1 MRAYDCCRY
10 SNFFDLYLLHTLF
23 FGLVIGICVAPPA
36 WAVDAQK
43 IQVHGF
49 ASQAYTLTNK
59 NNFFGES
66 TGKGSLEATELGINT
81 SWRALPEVQLSGQL
95 LWRKAG
101 NIGNE
106 KIQLDYGF
114 VDYRFFS
121 NEQHHHGVRFGRIK
135 NPLGLYND
143 TRDVAF
149 IRPGVILPQSIYFER
164 TRDLALS
171 SDGGE
176 LYGELRFSA
185 NTLGWEL
192 MIAQPRTHD
201 VDTEIALL
209 GADRLGNL
217 QGDAS
222 FIGRLIYDYYGGRV
236 RLAISSARLN
246 LEYQPGSGDPS
257 GSGAIRFTPVI
268 FSGQFNSEKWTLT
281 SEYAR
286 RHFLFGD
293 NIIYVPLTLKKITG
307 QSYYLQGSY
316 RLTDK
321 WGLMIRYD
329 VAYQNIDDKTGGK
342 LEAQTAGTLPGYS
355 QFSKDWTIGARW
367 QPSPAWMVRAEQH
380 WINGTA
386 WLPFQDNPDRT
397 KTYQH
402 WRLFTVLVSY
412 RF

>member
-1 MRAYDCCRY
+1 MKTYDYCRY
-10 SNFFDLYLLHTLF
+10 SKLAGPYLRVLTYSLA
-23 FGLVIGICVAPPA
+23 IGVCVALPA
-36 WAVDAQK
+36 WAIDAK
-43 IQVHGF
+43 SIQVHGF

-66 TGKGSLEATELGINT
+66 TGNGSFEATEFGVNA
-81 SWRALPEVQLSGQL
+81 SWRMFPQLQLSGQL
-95 LWRKAG
+95 LWRKVG
-101 NIGNE
+101 NIGDD
-106 KIQLDYGF
+106 KIQLDYGL

-121 NEQHHHGVRFGRIK
+121 NEQHHHGVRLGRIK

-149 IRPGVILPQSIYFER
+149 TRPGVILPQSIYFER

-176 LYGELRFSA
+176 MYGELRFAA

-192 MIAQPRTHD
+192 MVAQPRTND

-209 GADRLGNL
+209 GADRLGDL
-217 QGDAS
+217 GGDTS
-222 FIGRLIYDYYGGRV
+222 VIGRLIYDHSGGRV

-246 LEYQPGSGDPS
+246 LEYQPGLGDPS
-257 GSGAIRFTPVI
+257 GAGAIRFTPTI
-268 FSGQFNSEKWTLT
+268 LSAQFNSERWTIT

-286 RHFLFGD
+286 RNFLFGD
-293 NIIYVPLTLKKITG
+293 KIAYVPPILKTITG
-307 QSYYLQGSY
+307 ESYYLQSEY
-316 RLTDK
+316 RLTEK
-321 WGLMIRYD
+321 WELMARYD
-329 VAYQNIDDKTGGK
+329 VAYQNVDDETGQK
-342 LEAQTAGTLPGYS
+342 FAALAAGAIPAHS
-355 QFSKDWTIGARW
+355 QFSKDWTVGVRW
-367 QPSPAWMVRAEQH
+367 NPSPVWMVRAEQH

-386 WLPFQDNPDRT
+386 WLPFQDNPDRS
-397 KTYQH
+397 KTSQH